1 MYNYNIS
8 YLLSKT
14 SEEEI
19 SKIVSAAEFTV
30 RSIIAEIGEA
40 DREDLKS
47 VLIGEAME
55 SLSRWYD
62 PNRGASPSTYVSAF
76 FKKRMWRHIYAL
88 KHRVEI
94 IELNQIKV
102 DEEPCHWRSLT
113 RIIFELDIREAS
125 MFMTPT
131 ERYILFKRLRNVVR
145 DDIRKSLNITRG
157 KWDRFFPKWQKKAA
171 QLLEISPTKKL
182 KKSC

>member
-1 MYNYNIS
+1 
-8 YLLSKT
+8 
-14 SEEEI
+14 
-19 SKIVSAAEFTV
+19 
-30 RSIIAEIGEA
+30 
-40 DREDLKS
+40 
-47 VLIGEAME
+47 
-55 SLSRWYD
+55 
-62 PNRGASPSTYVSAF
+62 
-76 FKKRMWRHIYAL
+76 
-88 KHRVEI
+88 
-94 IELNQIKV
+94 
-102 DEEPCHWRSLT
+102 
-113 RIIFELDIREAS
+113 